1 MNQFKRNRYLP
12 SDSVESL
19 LTSHLLLFFLMVEF
33 DWLKCETSRRTM
45 TSPHPFFFK
54 FGLGVVT
61 WMASII
67 QMVVVTSDR
76 GPIKW
81 M

>member
-19 LTSHLLLFFLMVEF
+19 LTLHLLFFFMVEF

-45 TSPHPFFFK
+45 TSPHPFFRSR
-54 FGLGVVT
+54 VIT
-61 WMASII
+61 WMASNHPDGL
-67 QMVVVTSDR
+67 S
-76 GPIKW
+76 
-81 M
+81 